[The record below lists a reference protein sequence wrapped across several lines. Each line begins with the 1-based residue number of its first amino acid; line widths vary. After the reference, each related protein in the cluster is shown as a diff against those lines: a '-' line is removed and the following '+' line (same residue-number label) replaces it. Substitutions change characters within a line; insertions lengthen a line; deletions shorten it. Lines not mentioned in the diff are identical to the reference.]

1 MNTKLLF
8 SLLAGAALLEAT
20 VIPAARADWEYTRW
34 GMTPEQA
41 QAAADGTLTPVDQ
54 TKAKADL
61 NLNPETTLFKTDWSI
76 EDFDFNVFLNFT
88 GSEPKLTEI
97 IFKADGHNRGELGQA
112 LIEKYGL
119 PNHSRVG
126 MIRRAR
132 APRFRLVEGSEFA
145 KPDQSP
151 QTTASSTE
159 PMRIIMEWE
168 TPTNFIQYSRRGSE
182 EVLIHVQP
190 RQESIPAN

>member
-1 MNTKLLF
+1 MNAKLLF

-20 VIPAARADWEYTRW
+20 VLSPVHADWAYTRW

-41 QAAADGTLTPVDQ
+41 QAASDGTLIPVDP
-54 TKAKADL
+54 AKAEADFD
-61 NLNPETTLFKTDWSI
+61 LNPETTLFKTDWSI

-88 GSEPKLTEI
+88 GSEPTLTEI
-97 IFKADGHNRGELGQA
+97 ILKADGHNRGQLGQV

-119 PNHSRVG
+119 PNRSRVG
-126 MIRRAR
+126 IIRRAR
-132 APRFRLVEGSEFA
+132 AQRFRLVENPEFA
-145 KPDQSP
+145 KPDQSL
-151 QTTASSTE
+151 QTAADSTE
-159 PMRIIMEWE
+159 PMRVIMEWE

-190 RQESIPAN
+190 RSESITSN